1 MPDRRSPGVLA
12 PDRVRTRVRTRF
24 GRSSTRS
31 MLLFLLPAL
40 AIVSGLLVYPLVLS
54 IYTSF
59 HDNAGAFIGTANYE
73 RFAADPLSPNLII
86 HTFARGVFGVIP
98 SFLVGLGAALLI
110 NRFVRGRTALT
121 ILVVLPFV
129 ISAPVGLTIWKLLLD
144 SRTGV
149 PGALG
154 LQMQNLLTDSTLVWP
169 VLIMINTW
177 GSFQF
182 YLLLLLA
189 ARRRIPEELYE
200 AASIDGANAWQRF
213 RAVTMPGLAG
223 ASLAACTIH
232 FIASFQ
238 EFNLIYIL
246 TGGGPVNQTQTL
258 ATFAYQSAFQYYD
271 TSYATTLT
279 TISVVLMLLALGVL
293 GLIVLAWRRW
303 RVIAADRWSRLRAP
317 EGIASGA
324 GIVARTPTHRVTPA
338 SSVPVPAKR
347 RTRHLGRPIALF
359 AGAVLLSLYA
369 LLPMLFMVSQSL
381 DVTPAGAQ
389 AVSLLPR
396 DPSLANYVAVLT
408 NPDLWSNQ
416 NIALPPLALNLVNSL
431 LVTAVVTA
439 AVSIIG
445 IIAGYALARLRLR
458 FTGALTF
465 FFLILQLVPV
475 IVVVFPLYD
484 ILSRI
489 GLLGGQGGLM
499 LATTALF
506 LPMAVIFFQVFF
518 AATGVESEEA
528 AAIDGAGP
536 VRTFVSVVLPNAR
549 TVIGAVGSFVLINT
563 WNEFLLATSLIS
575 DSRTRTLPPAL
586 YQYMSSRAFLGETPV
601 GERAV
606 YLLIPVFLAGIIL
619 IATQRLLLSAY
630 DGGGVKG

>member
-1 MPDRRSPGVLA
+1 
-12 PDRVRTRVRTRF
+12 
-24 GRSSTRS
+24 
-31 MLLFLLPAL
+31 MLIFLLPAL
-40 AIVSGLLVYPLVLS
+40 IVVASLLVYPLVLS
-54 IYTSF
+54 IFTSF
-59 HDNAGAFIGTANYE
+59 HDNSGAFIGIANYQ
-73 RFAADPLSPNLII
+73 RFIADPLSGNIII

-98 SFLVGLGAALLI
+98 SFLVGLAAALLI
-110 NRFVRGRTALT
+110 NRFVKGRTTLT

-129 ISAPVGLTIWKLLLD
+129 ISAPVGLSMWKMLLD

-154 LQMQNLLTDSTLVWP
+154 LNIQNVLTDSNLVWP
-169 VLIMINTW
+169 VLILINTW

-189 ARRRIPEELYE
+189 ARRRIPEDLYE
-200 AASIDGANAWQRF
+200 AASIDGANAWRRF
-213 RAVTMPGLAG
+213 TAVTMPGIAG

-246 TGGGPVNQTQTL
+246 TGGGPVNQTQSL

-279 TISVVLMLLALGVL
+279 TISLGLMLLALGVL
-293 GLIVLAWRRW
+293 GLVVLAFRRW
-303 RVIAADRWSRLRAP
+303 RAASAARWGRLRLP
-317 EGIASGA
+317 EGSTIDELPSRIPTGLTTPGSAVPGA
-324 GIVARTPTHRVTPA
+324 RRRRARR
-338 SSVPVPAKR
+338 
-347 RTRHLGRPIALF
+347 LGRPILLGIG
-359 AGAVLLSLYA
+359 GAVLALYA
-369 LLPMLFMVSQSL
+369 LMPMLFEVSQSF
-381 DVTPAGAQ
+381 DTSPPGAQ

-396 DPSLANYVAVLT
+396 SPSIDNYVNVLT
-408 NPDLWSNQ
+408 NPDLWSNS

-431 LVTAVVTA
+431 LVTAAVTA
-439 AVSIIG
+439 AVVLIG
-445 IIAGYALARLRLR
+445 VFAGYALARLRLR
-458 FTGALTF
+458 FTGALTL
-465 FFLILQLVPV
+465 FFLVLQLVPV

-484 ILSRI
+484 LLSRI
-489 GLLGGQGGLM
+489 GLLGGQGGLI

-518 AATGVESEEA
+518 AATGLESEEA

-536 VRTFVSVVLPNAR
+536 LRTFVSVVLPNSK

-601 GERAV
+601 GQQAV
-606 YLLIPVFLAGIIL
+606 YLLIPVFLAAIIL
-619 IATQRLLLSAY
+619 VATQKLLLSAY
-630 DGGGVKG
+630 EGGGVKG

>member
-1 MPDRRSPGVLA
+1 
-12 PDRVRTRVRTRF
+12 
-24 GRSSTRS
+24 
-31 MLLFLLPAL
+31 MLLFLVPAL
-40 AIVSGLLVYPLVLS
+40 VIVVGLLVYPLGLS
-54 IYTSF
+54 IFTSF
-59 HDNAGAFIGTANYE
+59 HDNNGAFIGTKNYA
-73 RFAADPLSPNLII
+73 RFFADPLAGDIII

-110 NRFVRGRTALT
+110 NRFVRGRTTLT

-129 ISAPVGLTIWKLLLD
+129 ISAPVGLSMWKLLLD

-149 PGALG
+149 PSALG
-154 LQMQNLLTDSTLVWP
+154 FQIQNILTDSNLVWP
-169 VLIMINTW
+169 VLILINTW

-189 ARRRIPEELYE
+189 ARRRIPDELYE

-213 RAVTMPGLAG
+213 RAVTMPGLAS

-258 ATFAYQSAFQYYD
+258 ATEAYQSAFQYYD

-279 TISVVLMLLALGVL
+279 TISLILMLLALGVL
-293 GLIVLAWRRW
+293 GLMVLAYRRW
-303 RVIAADRWSRLRAP
+303 RKVSAARWGRLRAP
-317 EGIASGA
+317 VGGATTA
-324 GIVARTPTHRVTPA
+324 GIVSRAPTRTVTPA
-338 SSVPVPAKR
+338 SSVPVARKR
-347 RTRHLGRPIALF
+347 RTRRLRTPIALGL
-359 AGAVLLSLYA
+359 GAVVLALFA
-369 LLPMLFMVSQSL
+369 LLPMLFEVSQSF
-381 DVTPAGAQ
+381 DVAPAGSQ
-389 AVSLLPR
+389 TVSLLPR
-396 DPSLANYVAVLT
+396 DPSIQNYINVLT
-408 NPDLWSNQ
+408 NPGLWSNN
-416 NIALPPLALNLVNSL
+416 NIALPPLALNLLNSL
-431 LVTAVVTA
+431 LVTTVVTA
-439 AVSIIG
+439 AVVLIG
-445 IIAGYALARLRLR
+445 IVAGYALARLKLRL
-458 FTGALTF
+458 TPVLTL

-489 GLLGGQGGLM
+489 GLLGGLGGLM

-536 VRTFVSVVLPNAR
+536 VRTFVSVVLPNAK

-586 YQYMSSRAFLGETPV
+586 YQYMSSRAFLGETPI
-601 GERAV
+601 GEQAV

-619 IATQRLLLSAY
+619 IATQKLLLSAY
-630 DGGGVKG
+630 EGGGVKG

>member
-1 MPDRRSPGVLA
+1 
-12 PDRVRTRVRTRF
+12 
-24 GRSSTRS
+24 

-40 AIVSGLLVYPLVLS
+40 VIVVGLLVYPLALS

-59 HDNAGAFIGTANYE
+59 HENDGSFVGFANYE
-73 RFAADPLSPNLII
+73 RFFADPLAGNIII
-86 HTFARGVFGVIP
+86 HTFARGIFGVIP
-98 SFLVGLGAALLI
+98 SFLVGLIAALLI
-110 NRFVRGRTALT
+110 NRFVRGRTTLT

-129 ISAPVGLTIWKLLLD
+129 ISAPVGLSMWKLLLD

-154 LQMQNLLTDSTLVWP
+154 IQLQNVLTDTNLVWP

-189 ARRRIPEELYE
+189 ARRRIPDELYE
-200 AASIDGANAWQRF
+200 ASSIDGANAWQRF
-213 RAVTMPGLAG
+213 RSVTMPGLAG

-258 ATFAYQSAFQYYD
+258 ATAAFQSAFQYYD
-271 TSYATTLT
+271 TGYATTLT
-279 TISVVLMLLALGVL
+279 TVSLVLMLLALAVL
-293 GLIVLAWRRW
+293 GLAVLAFRRW
-303 RVIAADRWSRLRAP
+303 RTVSAARWGRLRAP
-317 EGIASGA
+317 EGASTAA
-324 GIVARTPTHRVTPA
+324 GIAARTPSRTVTPA
-338 SSVPVPAKR
+338 STVPRARSR
-347 RTRHLGRPIALF
+347 RTLPRIRPIALIF
-359 AGAVLLSLYA
+359 GGVVLALYA

-381 DVTPAGAQ
+381 DVAPAGTQ
-389 AVSLLPR
+389 TVSLLPR
-396 DPSLANYVAVLT
+396 NLSIDNYVNVLS
-408 NPDLWSNQ
+408 NPDLWSNS

-431 LVTAVVTA
+431 LVTTVVTA
-439 AVSIIG
+439 AVVIIG
-445 IIAGYALARLRLR
+445 IVAGYALARLRLR
-458 FTGALTF
+458 LTPALTF
-465 FFLILQLVPV
+465 FFLLLQLVPV

-484 ILSRI
+484 VLSRI

-518 AATGVESEEA
+518 AATGIESEEA
-528 AAIDGAGP
+528 AAIDGAGA
-536 VRTFVSVVLPNAR
+536 VRTFISVVLPNAK
-549 TVIGAVGSFVLINT
+549 TVIGAVGAFVLINT
-563 WNEFLLATSLIS
+563 WNEFLLGTSLIS

-606 YLLIPVFLAGIIL
+606 YLLIPVFLAALIL
-619 IATQRLLLSAY
+619 IATQKLLLSAY
-630 DGGGVKG
+630 EGGGVKG

>member
-1 MPDRRSPGVLA
+1 MPSGHPAVA
-12 PDRVRTRVRTRF
+12 TASNRVRTSVRARF
-24 GRSSTRS
+24 GRASTRS
-31 MLLFLLPAL
+31 MLIFLLPAL
-40 AIVSGLLVYPLVLS
+40 IVVASLLVYPLVLS
-54 IYTSF
+54 IFTSF
-59 HDNAGAFIGTANYE
+59 HDNSGAFIGIANYQ
-73 RFAADPLSPNLII
+73 RFIADPLSGNIII

-98 SFLVGLGAALLI
+98 SFLVGLAAALLI
-110 NRFVRGRTALT
+110 NRFVKGRTTLT

-129 ISAPVGLTIWKLLLD
+129 ISAPVGLSMWKMLLD

-154 LQMQNLLTDSTLVWP
+154 LNIQNVLTDSNLVWP
-169 VLIMINTW
+169 VLILINTW

-189 ARRRIPEELYE
+189 ARRRIPEDLYE
-200 AASIDGANAWQRF
+200 AASIDGANAWRRF
-213 RAVTMPGLAG
+213 TAVTMPGIAG

-246 TGGGPVNQTQTL
+246 TGGGPVNQTQSL

-279 TISVVLMLLALGVL
+279 TISLGLMLLALGVL
-293 GLIVLAWRRW
+293 GLVVLAFRRW
-303 RVIAADRWSRLRAP
+303 RAASAARWGRLRLP
-317 EGIASGA
+317 EGSTIDELPSRIPTGLTTPGSAVPGA
-324 GIVARTPTHRVTPA
+324 RRRRARR
-338 SSVPVPAKR
+338 
-347 RTRHLGRPIALF
+347 LGRPILLGIG
-359 AGAVLLSLYA
+359 GAVLALYA
-369 LLPMLFMVSQSL
+369 LMPMLFEVSQSF
-381 DVTPAGAQ
+381 DTSPPGAQ

-396 DPSLANYVAVLT
+396 SPSIDNYVNVLT
-408 NPDLWSNQ
+408 NPDLWSNS

-431 LVTAVVTA
+431 LVTAAVTA
-439 AVSIIG
+439 AVVLIG
-445 IIAGYALARLRLR
+445 VFAGYALARLRLR
-458 FTGALTF
+458 FTGALTL
-465 FFLILQLVPV
+465 FFLVLQLVPV

-484 ILSRI
+484 LLSRI
-489 GLLGGQGGLM
+489 GLLGGQGGLI

-518 AATGVESEEA
+518 AATGLESEEA

-536 VRTFVSVVLPNAR
+536 LRTFVSVVLPNSK

-601 GERAV
+601 GQQAV
-606 YLLIPVFLAGIIL
+606 YLLIPVFLAAIIL
-619 IATQRLLLSAY
+619 VATQKLLLSAY
-630 DGGGVKG
+630 EGGGVKG